1 MPIITVENFEMKLDK
16 FGSDPLLFKSVD
28 IPAYKTDVQSGDAL
42 MSGKKGA
49 LRQTL
54 TKKREQAV
62 KITVVTLASGDSK
75 STSAKM
81 RQWVQEC
88 MPKSDNGKGFPKDAR
103 TTGEIAAFNN
113 AGEKVD
119 GWKLTGVWPCKYEIA
134 QLSIEGGLLEETYT
148 LQVDQFE
155 AAK

>member
-1 MPIITVENFEMKLDK
+1 MPIITVENFELTLEK
-16 FGSDPLLFKSVD
+16 FGSDPLLFKSID
-28 IPAYKTDVQSGDAL
+28 IPAYKTDVQSGDVL
-42 MSGKKGA
+42 MSGAKGA

-62 KITVVTLASGDSK
+62 KITVVTLASGDQK

-81 RQWVQEC
+81 RKWLKEC
-88 MPKSDNGKGFPKDAR
+88 MPKCDNGGGFPKAAR
-103 TTGEIAAFNN
+103 TTGQINAYNN
-113 AGEKVD
+113 AGDKVD

-134 QLSIEGGLLEETYT
+134 QLSIEGGLLEETFT